1 MDDMELARA
10 CAEQMFTDDQATR
23 ELGMVVDI
31 VGLGVAEAR
40 MTVTANMVNGYSI
53 CHGGFLFTLADSAF
67 AYACNCYNDVS
78 VAAGADID
86 FMFMARLGD
95 ELVATATETHRG
107 RRSGIYDVEIKNQDD
122 VLIAVFRGRSVALG
136 RPILPE

>member
-1 MDDMELARA
+1 MDEMELARA
-10 CAEQMFTDDQATR
+10 CAEQMFKDDQATR
-23 ELGMVVDI
+23 DLGMVVEI
-31 VGLGVAEAR
+31 IGPGVAEAR

-67 AYACNCYNDVS
+67 AYACNCYDDVT

-86 FMFMARLGD
+86 FIFMARLGD

-107 RRSGIYDVEIKNQDD
+107 RRSGIYDIKIRNQDD
-122 VLIAVFRGRSVALG
+122 VLIAVFRGRSKALG
-136 RPILPE
+136 RPILTD

>member
-23 ELGMVVDI
+23 ELGMVVEI
-31 VGLGVAEAR
+31 VGPGVAEAR